1 MAKSP
6 VKRVSVKKPSSVK
19 KASTTVKKKIH
30 AKKGAIPS
38 KGGTTKKEPFD
49 KTAFVFNTDTKVVV
63 EAMERLYAID
73 DDENEYPY
81 TEDELY
87 WLSYWAMTMP
97 KVLEMNI
104 DKVPLCAI
112 EAKVLGIYKNELVDL
127 NRKRD
132 Y

>member
-6 VKRVSVKKPSSVK
+6 VNKKT
-19 KASTTVKKKIH
+19 TTVKKKTPT
-30 AKKGAIPS
+30 KKGGIPN
-38 KGGTTKKEPFD
+38 KGLVSKKESFD

-63 EAMERLYAID
+63 EAMERLYAV
-73 DDENEYPY
+73 DEDINEYPY

-97 KVLEMNI
+97 KVLAMSIE
-104 DKVPLCAI
+104 KVPLCAI